1 MPAIRPAGRDD
12 LDQLM
17 RLAAATPE
25 SPRWD
30 RTIYENFL
38 SPSDSPRRLFIAESG
53 GSLTGFAAAQIIADI
68 CELESIAVAPAAR
81 RSGIGADL
89 FATILE
95 WARKHAVS
103 RVQLEVRA
111 GNAAAI
117 AFYERAG
124 FRRDGLRRGYYSDPP
139 EDALLLS
146 LPLAPPNT
154 P

>member
-1 MPAIRPAGRDD
+1 MPAIRPASRDD

-25 SPRWD
+25 SPHWD
-30 RTIYENFL
+30 RTIYEDFL
-38 SPSDSPRRLFIAESG
+38 APSDPPKRLFIAESSG
-53 GSLTGFAAAQIIADI
+53 NLTGFAAAQILADA
-68 CELESIAVAPAAR
+68 CELESIAVSPAAR
-81 RSGIGADL
+81 RSGIGSEL
-89 FATILE
+89 LATILE

-111 GNAAAI
+111 GNTAAI

-146 LPLAPPNT
+146 LPLAPRNT